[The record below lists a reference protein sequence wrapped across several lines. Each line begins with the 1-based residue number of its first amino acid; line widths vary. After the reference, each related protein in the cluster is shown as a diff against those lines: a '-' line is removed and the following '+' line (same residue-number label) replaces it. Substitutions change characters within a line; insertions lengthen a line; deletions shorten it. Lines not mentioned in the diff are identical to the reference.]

1 MTGRLTLPPDYVPQF
16 YWPSGLRQ
24 RYGQVGRALEGWSG
38 SQTGRLRAAGLPQ
51 GGRGSDA
58 GGANASA
65 QAGRIVEKTQQLV
78 GGSDGPEFL
87 SVLFRTCRIAA
98 INGAECRTP

>member
-1 MTGRLTLPPDYVPQF
+1 MLPPDYVPQF

-24 RYGQVGRALEGWSG
+24 RYGQVDRALEGWSG
-38 SQTGRLRAAGLPQ
+38 SQTGGGCEPLVLPQ

-87 SVLFRTCRIAA
+87 LVLFRTCRIAA